1 MVEVLVEEL
10 VMVEVVVVVDLVLV
24 MEDREVTVMV
34 DMQEVEIQVWEV
46 DMGIQVDLEVLEVE
60 AHPSAHHLAPVKVD
74 LEVDL
79 EADMEVKTCNL
90 THDTKIFYYDLPLQH
105 KRTTYVDTIR
115 YGDGGDGCS
124 TCDVGNVLLARLGG
138 GDDDAPVVGGSGTS
152 TGKGVFSSSSSA
164 IDSTGKIAYSAHA
177 GKL

>member
-1 MVEVLVEEL
+1 MVEELVMVEVIAEEL

-34 DMQEVEIQVWEV
+34 DMQEVEIQV
-46 DMGIQVDLEVLEVE
+46 LEVE

-74 LEVDL
+74 LEVD
-79 EADMEVKTCNL
+79 MEVDMKG
-90 THDTKIFYYDLPLQH
+90 K
-105 KRTTYVDTIR
+105 
-115 YGDGGDGCS
+115 YGDDGCS

-138 GDDDAPVVGGSGTS
+138 DDDDAPVVGGSGTS